1 MKKNVPVLLVDDEQ
15 QILLGY
21 RAMLLTG
28 GIENI
33 VTIDDSRKVMPLLA
47 REEVAAVVLDLNMPH
62 IPGDVLL
69 EQIKSEFPHIAV
81 IIVTAANDV
90 EKAVEC
96 MKKGALDYLVK
107 PIEDNRFI
115 SSVKKALE
123 LNSLQG
129 EITSLREHISSL
141 RHHFLT
147 DKLEYEQ
154 AFSSIL
160 TQSKKMRA
168 VFHYIEAIS
177 KSQEPVLITGET
189 GVGKELI
196 SEAIHKIS
204 GLKGNFIAINV
215 AGLDDTMFSDTLFG
229 HKKGAYTGADKDRA
243 GLIIKASEGTLLLD
257 EFADLNEKSQIKLLR
272 LIENGIYYPLGSDSP
287 EKSNARIIAATNRD
301 IHKMVSAGDFREDL
315 YYRLSA
321 IQVNIPPL
329 REHLEDIPILVD
341 YFLESSSESLKK
353 KKPTSP
359 PELISLLSSYH
370 FPGNIRELKAMIFD
384 AVAKH
389 KSGVLSLGCFNEYV
403 MKKGKFTQPDISIP
417 EQGLSSM
424 PDISGKFPS
433 LKEVEDFIISEALKR
448 SNGNQGI
455 AASLLGIT
463 RQALNSRL
471 KKANKVSRTR

>member
-1 MKKNVPVLLVDDEQ
+1 MMKKNVPVLLVDDEQ

-28 GIENI
+28 GIEDI

-47 REEVAAVVLDLNMPH
+47 EEEVAAVVLDLNMPH

-141 RHHFLT
+141 RHHLLT

-168 VFHYIEAIS
+168 VFHYVEAIS

-204 GLKGNFIAINV
+204 SLEGNFIAVNV

-243 GLIIKASEGTLLLD
+243 GLIVKASEGTLLLD

-272 LIENGIYYPLGSDSP
+272 LIENGIYYPLGSDIP
-287 EKSNARIIAATNRD
+287 EKSNARILAATNRD
-301 IHKMVSAGDFREDL
+301 IHKMVSAGAFREDL

-321 IQVNIPPL
+321 IQIHIPPL
-329 REHLEDIPILVD
+329 RERIEDIPILVD

-353 KKPTSP
+353 KKPTPP

-389 KSGVLSLGCFNEYV
+389 KSGVMSLGCFNDYIV
-403 MKKGKFTQPDISIP
+403 KKGKFTEPEIAIP

-424 PDISGKFPS
+424 PDISGRFPT
-433 LKEVEDFIISEALKR
+433 LKEIEDFMISKALKR

-471 KKANKVSRTR
+471 KKANKIQ

>member
-28 GIENI
+28 GIEDI
-33 VTIDDSRKVMPLLA
+33 IAIDDSRKVMPMLA
-47 REEVAAVVLDLNMPH
+47 GEDVAAVVLDLNMPH

-69 EQIKSEFPHIAV
+69 EQIKSGFPHIAV

-141 RHHFLT
+141 RHHLLT

-196 SEAIHKIS
+196 SEAVHEIS
-204 GLKGNFIAINV
+204 GLKGKFIAVNV

-243 GLIIKASEGTLLLD
+243 GLIVKASEGTLLLD

-272 LIENGIYYPLGSDSP
+272 LIENGTYYPLGSDSP

-301 IHKMVSAGDFREDL
+301 IHKMVSAGAFREDL

-321 IQVNIPPL
+321 IQVHIPPL
-329 REHLEDIPILVD
+329 RERLEDIPILVD
-341 YFLESSSESLKK
+341 YFLESSSKSLKK
-353 KKPTSP
+353 KKPTTP

-389 KSGVLSLGCFNEYV
+389 KSGIMSLGCFNDYI
-403 MKKGKFTQPDISIP
+403 MKNGKFTQPEISIP

-424 PDISGKFPS
+424 PDISGRFPT
-433 LKEVEDFIISEALKR
+433 LKEVEDFVISEALKR

-471 KKANKVSRTR
+471 KRASVLSHK

>member
-28 GIENI
+28 GIEDI

-47 REEVAAVVLDLNMPH
+47 EEEVAAVVLDLNMPH

-141 RHHFLT
+141 RHHLLT

-204 GLKGNFIAINV
+204 SLEGNFIAVNV

-243 GLIIKASEGTLLLD
+243 GLIVKASEGTLLLD

-272 LIENGIYYPLGSDSP
+272 LIENGIYYPLGSDIP
-287 EKSNARIIAATNRD
+287 EKSNARILAATNRD
-301 IHKMVSAGDFREDL
+301 IHKMVSAGAFREDL

-321 IQVNIPPL
+321 IQIHIPPL
-329 REHLEDIPILVD
+329 RERIEDIPILVD

-353 KKPTSP
+353 KKPTPP

-389 KSGVLSLGCFNEYV
+389 KSGVMSLGCFNDYIV
-403 MKKGKFTQPDISIP
+403 KKGKFTEPEIAIP

-424 PDISGKFPS
+424 PDISGRFPT
-433 LKEVEDFIISEALKR
+433 LKEIEDFMISKALKR

-471 KKANKVSRTR
+471 KKANKIQ

>member
-28 GIENI
+28 GIEDI

-47 REEVAAVVLDLNMPH
+47 GEEVAAVVLDLNMPH

-107 PIEDNRFI
+107 PVEDNRFI

-141 RHHFLT
+141 RHHLLT

-196 SEAIHKIS
+196 SEVIHKIS
-204 GLKGNFIAINV
+204 GLKGNFIAVNV

-243 GLIIKASEGTLLLD
+243 GLIVKASEGTLLLD

-272 LIENGIYYPLGSDSP
+272 LIENGTYYPLGSDTP

-301 IHKMVSAGDFREDL
+301 IHKMVSAGTFREDL

-329 REHLEDIPILVD
+329 RERIEDIPILVD

-353 KKPTSP
+353 KKPTTP

-389 KSGVLSLGCFNEYV
+389 KSGVLSLGCINEYI
-403 MKKGKFTQPDISIP
+403 MKKGKLTQPEISIP
-417 EQGLSSM
+417 EQELSSM
-424 PDISGKFPS
+424 PDISGRFPT
-433 LKEVEDFIISEALKR
+433 LKEVEDFMISEALKR

-471 KKANKVSRTR
+471 KKANKNL